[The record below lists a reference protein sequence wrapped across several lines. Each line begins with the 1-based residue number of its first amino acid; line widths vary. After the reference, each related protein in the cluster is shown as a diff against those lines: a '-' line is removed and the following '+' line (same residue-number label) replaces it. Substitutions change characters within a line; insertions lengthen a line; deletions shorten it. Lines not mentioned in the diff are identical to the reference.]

1 MAYATQDQVLQ
12 QLQGGQQQVDPTAAR
27 PIGSTGGGG
36 IVETGAG
43 AAPQAGAGGQK
54 LWTNIQSYLSAAQ
67 PQQAQRAQAVGQK
80 GQEILQKGQQEFQT
94 QKESTLGEAQK
105 AASPVL
111 SIGQDKASQ
120 LVNQAAQAATSAF
133 GGRRPS
139 FGVGRDVTS
148 PQMAALQGASPLA
161 GALGGQKQVSFGVGR
176 DVTPGY
182 DEALKPLREALGA
195 QYTAP
200 KQFTF
205 GVGRDV
211 SELGRQAADESGFKN
226 FLSQFDV
233 GQQGGRGLST
243 GQRGLQEQLDVA
255 NPELEK
261 VRQQVASQY
270 QGLMGEQQAQSAEA
284 NKALQDIYGQFTTG
298 QQALRGQLTGMG
310 TQTMSDLEKAVAE
323 QNKAT
328 QKADVDYQNYINKL
342 NEMQSN
348 LGGYISTYGGNLQ
361 NILKDVPLQNRD
373 LISKINLDEGQ
384 KLLKGAP
391 QTSGK
396 SREENAALQN
406 YINKLS
412 PQEKANFSYASMMN
426 KLTPEQRDRY
436 LNPSKYDKNVSLSQ
450 GGYEARQQQLKGLE
464 QFQNYVN
471 AVQATPEYKKGGIA
485 DVSTLGGKEQD
496 VAKYNALMDLLGGQ
510 KVEQKAPVAGST
522 LRDKTKYTLS

>member
-36 IVETGAG
+36 IVDTSAG

-54 LWTNIQSYLSAAQ
+54 MWTNIQSYLSAAQ

-80 GQEILQKGQQEFQT
+80 GQEILQKGQQEFQA

-120 LVNQAAQAATSAF
+120 LVQQATGAQKGTEAYT
-133 GGRRPS
+133 
-139 FGVGRDVTS
+139 
-148 PQMAALQGASPLA
+148 QALQPL
-161 GALGGQKQVSFGVGR
+161 KS
-176 DVTPGY
+176 
-182 DEALKPLREALGA
+182 ALGA

-284 NKALQDIYGQFTTG
+284 NKALQDIYGQFQTG
-298 QQALRGQLTGMG
+298 QEALRGQLTGMG
-310 TQTMSDLEKAVAE
+310 SQTMSDLEKAVAE
-323 QNKAT
+323 QNKAS
-328 QKADVDYQNYINKL
+328 QKADVDYQNYL
-342 NEMQSN
+342 NRLSAQETAAKQPF
-348 LGGYISTYGGNLQ
+348 STYGINQFSGLTNL
-361 NILKDVPLQNRD
+361 
-373 LISKINLDEGQ
+373 
-384 KLLKGAP
+384 
-391 QTSGK
+391 
-396 SREENAALQN
+396 SREDLAKLDPEAARKAAAIGPISTQQKQGMSPEQLNLYQYGAMLKYLDPSYQKQYLGAGNVTPEGLAARKQQIEAYKGMEN
-406 YINKLS
+406 YINALRN
-412 PQEKANFSYASMMN
+412 Q
-426 KLTPEQRDRY
+426 
-436 LNPSKYDKNVSLSQ
+436 PS
-450 GGYEARQQQLKGLE
+450 
-464 QFQNYVN
+464 
-471 AVQATPEYKKGGIA
+471 YKKGAMA
-485 DVSTLGGKEQD
+485 DVATIGGKEQD
-496 VAKYNALMDLLGGQ
+496 VAKYNALMDLLGG
-510 KVEQKAPVAGST
+510 KGIEQKAPVAGST
-522 LRDKTKYTLS
+522 FNDKIGYKV